1 MISNKFISASE
12 ILFLKEIEEI
22 VDLFYNSGMFM
33 LSIEYIY
40 INNYKNNGFKLFS
53 DLLAYKNEYYQNKTL
68 SRDDLYKL
76 LHEFYSRIC
85 PDETNKIKELI
96 RFDY

>member
-1 MISNKFISASE
+1 MLGNLQSNLIPINLSC
-12 ILFLKEIEEI
+12 I
-22 VDLFYNSGMFM
+22 V
-33 LSIEYIY
+33 
-40 INNYKNNGFKLFS
+40 FS

-96 RFDY
+96 D